1 MGAFARCHLGADFIA
16 AIEGDLVTFVYPD
29 KSVGLFIFLEG
40 GSVQIGHV
48 GVVFD
53 DLVLMRF

>member
-1 MGAFARCHLGADFIA
+1 MTTF
-16 AIEGDLVTFVYPD
+16 EGDLVNLVHVGE
-29 KSVGLFIFLEG
+29 SVGLFIFLEG

-53 DLVLMRF
+53 DPVLMRF